1 MNHYLLTP
9 GPDED
14 GLGFL
19 KKYNPLYP
27 PPECAPVPL
36 QPLHALHLGASLAGT

>member
-9 GPDED
+9 GPDEE
-14 GLGFL
+14 GWGFS
-19 KKYNPLYP
+19 KSITPFTPLQN
-27 PPECAPVPL
+27 VLPL

>member
-19 KKYNPLYP
+19 KHNPLYP
-27 PPECAPVPL
+27 L
-36 QPLHALHLGASLAGT
+36 QNVLPCPSSLHALHLGASIAGT